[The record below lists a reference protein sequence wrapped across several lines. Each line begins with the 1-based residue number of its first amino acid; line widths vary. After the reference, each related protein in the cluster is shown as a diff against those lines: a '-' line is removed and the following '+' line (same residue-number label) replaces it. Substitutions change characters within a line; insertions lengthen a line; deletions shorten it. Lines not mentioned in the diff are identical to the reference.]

1 MAKIPADRKRS
12 AELCR
17 ELTEWAT
24 VAVTKPLP
32 APVRRRA
39 SLILADDLGA
49 IIAGSQEDQVAQAQ
63 AILARSSIGQDAT
76 VFAKAA
82 PRLDRYQAASANG
95 MAITWCELDEG
106 FRNASCH
113 SGAYTIPTLLS
124 EAETRNLS
132 VSELVQTLAVAYELT
147 TRFALAYPFPR
158 FNVHPHAAFATLGA
172 AVASS
177 LARRQDAKTMLTA
190 ITGAASMTFAGP
202 FDTAV
207 EGALVR
213 NAWTSIGPTIGMR
226 SADFAEV
233 GIGGRAE
240 TIYDVFVDCLGT
252 NARVEALTEALGER
266 WSVASGYHKV
276 YACCGYA
283 HSAVQA
289 TLELSERLGKR
300 SIDDVTNVIV
310 ETSPGG
316 LALTTVEPETV
327 LAAKFSVP
335 HSIAATMVVG
345 NAGRRAFTE
354 STLDDVAIAD
364 MRRRVKLVPYP
375 NLKAWPNDRPARV
388 TWKFRDGEE
397 WSAVCESARGGA
409 DQPFDDATLLLKLRD
424 NAAEVFPNLPDLAWK
439 IVDGDSEVLGL
450 PWRDAVAGMVAGA
463 KQTGVA
469 A

>member
-1 MAKIPADRKRS
+1 MAKVAADRKRS
-12 AELCR
+12 ADLCR
-17 ELTEWAT
+17 ELAEWAVT
-24 VAVTKPLP
+24 AVTKPLP
-32 APVRRRA
+32 AAVRRRA

-49 IIAGSQEDQVAQAQ
+49 KVAQAQ
-63 AILARSSIGQDAT
+63 AILARSSTGQEAT
-76 VFAKAA
+76 VLSKGA

-95 MAITWCELDEG
+95 IAITWCELDEG

-113 SGAYTIPTLLS
+113 AGAYTIPTLLS
-124 EAETRNLS
+124 EAEARNLS
-132 VSELVQTLAVAYELT
+132 VAEVVQTLAIAYEVT

-158 FNVHPHAAFATLGA
+158 FNVHPHAAFPTIGA

-177 LARRQDAKTMLTA
+177 LARRQDAKTFLTA
-190 ITGAASMTFAGP
+190 VTGAASMTFAGP

-226 SADFAEV
+226 SADYAEI

-240 TIYDVFVDCLGT
+240 TIYDVFVDCVGT
-252 NARVEALTEALGER
+252 NARVDALTDDLGER

-289 TLELSERLGKR
+289 TLELSERLGSR
-300 SIDDVTNVIV
+300 SVDEVADVII
-310 ETSPGG
+310 ETGPGG

-335 HSIAATMVVG
+335 HSVAATMVVG

-354 STLDDVAIAD
+354 STLDDHEIAD
-364 MRRRVKLVPYP
+364 IRRRVKLAPYP
-375 NLKAWPNDRPARV
+375 NLKSWPNDRPARV
-388 TWKFRDGEE
+388 TWKFRNGEE

-424 NAAEVFPNLPDLAWK
+424 NAADVFPELPDLAWK
-439 IVDGDSEVLGL
+439 IVGGDSAMLDL
-450 PWRDAVAGMVAGA
+450 RWRDAIARMVVGP
-463 KQTGVA
+463 KQTGAVA
-469 A
+469 